1 MEITNRHG
9 LPDALVAAVR
19 NDPYS
24 SGGSDI
30 TATSLID
37 SPRIRELVR
46 RNKDSITVDVVDRI
60 WALFGSAVHHIL
72 EQSQTEARVEE
83 RLFVDFEGWVI
94 SGQFDR
100 LLVEEKVLQDWKV
113 TTAYKV
119 QSSHAGWERQ
129 LNVLRWLCAQNGIE
143 VDKLQV
149 VAIIRD
155 WQASRASADGTY
167 PVANVAV
174 IHLPV
179 WDLTITEEYIR
190 ERIHAHQDARAGD
203 LPLCTDEERWYSG
216 GKFALIKPGNKRA
229 LKVLD
234 TREEALAALAES
246 KAPSLTIEER
256 PGRYVRCEN
265 YCEAAPWCEQWQS
278 YLKEQADAS

>member
-1 MEITNRHG
+1 MNLTNRLG

-24 SGGSDI
+24 AGGSDI
-30 TATSLID
+30 TATTLID

-46 RNKDSITVDVVDRI
+46 RNKDSISVDVADRI

-72 EQSQTEARVEE
+72 EQSKTDARVEE
-83 RLFVDFEGWVI
+83 RLFAEFEGWTL

-100 LLVEEKVLQDWKV
+100 LIVEDNTLQDWKV

-119 QSSHAGWERQ
+119 QGSHAAWERQ
-129 LNVLRWLCAQNGIE
+129 LNVLRWLCDYNGIK

-167 PVANVAV
+167 PMANVAV
-174 IHLPV
+174 ITLPV
-179 WDLTITEEYIR
+179 WDLAVTEEYIR
-190 ERIHAHQDARAGD
+190 DRVHAHQDAREGD

-229 LKVLD
+229 LKVFD
-234 TREEALAALAES
+234 TMPEALAALAES

-278 YLKEQADAS
+278 YLKEQTDAS